1 MLKYSDM
8 LVLSQSGMDYK
19 KSGGGGSGGGGCGK
33 RVGKVWLARIFSCLY
48 KNFISIIIILSAT
61 LSRILR
67 RKFASYLF
75 AFKLIQNDAS
85 FQLIKIH
92 NLSSKRPFMI

>member
-8 LVLSQSGMDYK
+8 LVLSQSGMDHK
-19 KSGGGGSGGGGCGK
+19 KSDGGGGGCGK